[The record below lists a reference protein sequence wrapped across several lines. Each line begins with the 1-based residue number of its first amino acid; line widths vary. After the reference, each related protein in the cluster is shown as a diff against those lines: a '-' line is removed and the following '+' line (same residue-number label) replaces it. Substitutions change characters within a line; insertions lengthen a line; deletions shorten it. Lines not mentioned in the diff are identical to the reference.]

1 MTDGRPAAGTRTGLA
16 AFRNGRRREEE
27 MSRSEDMPQNSH
39 VLVCLSSSTSNARVI
54 HAAARIAAAFQGAFS
69 ALFVE
74 TPGYAQMP
82 DDDKKRLRSNM
93 NLAEKLG
100 AKLETAI
107 GDDVAYQIAEYA
119 RLSGVTCVVIGQTNT
134 VGGLLLRKRSL
145 TDRLINYAPDLDY
158 FIIPDHGTRVYVA
171 KKAPDGSR
179 KRALLDAGI
188 SLAALGLC
196 TMIGFLFSHLGFTDA
211 NVIMVFLLGLLTVS
225 IGTAHRAFSLIWA
238 VVSVLLFD
246 LLFTTPRFTF
256 YAYGTGYPVTFLV
269 MFAAAFLISTLA
281 IRLKQNA
288 RQSAQTARRV
298 SVVLETD
305 RQLSKAKSKE
315 EILSVLAG
323 QLTQLLKRSLVIYP
337 AADGRLGDPVFYPA
351 AEDTTPYRTDQERAA
366 AEWAFA
372 RRKRAGA
379 TTDRYP
385 QSSYLYYSMRVREHA
400 YGVVGVAVHGS
411 PLDASEESMLSS
423 VVGECSL
430 ALENARN
437 AREKEESMVLAE
449 NERLR
454 ANLLRAVSHD
464 LRTPLTSI
472 MGNADSLLTSG
483 DSMDRETRLRR
494 YADIYADAQWLT
506 GMVENLLS
514 ASRMEDGSLRLNM
527 NTELVDDMIAEA
539 VRHMGRRLDGFTLDV
554 RKPESLLFVRADARL
569 IVQVIINLL
578 DNAVKYAP
586 AGTLIRVETRE
597 EPGNVLVRVADE
609 GPGIPDDQKP
619 HVFDLFYSGNNLT
632 GDSRRGLGLGLA
644 LCQSIMKAHGGGIA
658 VRDSTPHGAVFEL
671 TFPKAEVRLDE

>member
-1 MTDGRPAAGTRTGLA
+1 
-16 AFRNGRRREEE
+16 
-27 MSRSEDMPQNSH
+27 MSRSEDKQQSSH
-39 VLVCLSSSTSNARVI
+39 ILVCLSSSTSNARVI

-74 TPGYAQMP
+74 TPGYAQMS

-100 AKLETAI
+100 AKIETVI
-107 GDDVAYQIAEYA
+107 GDDVPYQIAEYA
-119 RLSGVTCVVIGQTNT
+119 RLSGVSCIVAGQANT
-134 VGGLLLRKRSL
+134 VSGLLRRRRSL

-171 KKAPDGSR
+171 RKAPESSR
-179 KRALLDAGI
+179 KRTILDTGI
-188 SLAALGLC
+188 FLAALGLC
-196 TMIGFLFSHLGFTDA
+196 TLIGFLFSHLGFTDA
-211 NVIMVFLLGLLTVS
+211 NIIMIYLLGLLAVS

-269 MFAAAFLISTLA
+269 MFAAAFLISTQA
-281 IRLKQNA
+281 IRLKRNA
-288 RQSAQTARRV
+288 RQSARTARRV

-305 RQLSKAKSKE
+305 RQLSRAKSRE

-323 QLTQLLKRSLVIYP
+323 QLTQLLKRSLVVYP
-337 AADGRLGDPVFYPA
+337 AADGRLEDPVFYPA
-351 AEDTTPYRTDQERAA
+351 AEDTTPYRMDQERGAV
-366 AEWAFA
+366 EWAFA

-385 QSSYLYYSMRVREHA
+385 RSDYLYYSMRVQDRT
-400 YGVVGVAVHGS
+400 YGVVGVAIHNS

-472 MGNADSLLTSG
+472 MGNADNLLAG
-483 DSMDRETRLRR
+483 GESMDRDTRRR
-494 YADIYADAQWLT
+494 LYSDIYTDAQWLT

-514 ASRMEDGSLRLNM
+514 ASRMEDGSLKLNM
-527 NTELVDDMIAEA
+527 NTELMDDMIAEA
-539 VRHMGRRLDGFTLDV
+539 VRRMGRRLDGFTLDL
-554 RKPESLLFVRADARL
+554 RPSGSLLFVQADARL

-586 AGTLIRVETRE
+586 AGTVITIGTRE
-597 EPGNVLVRVADE
+597 EGGNVLVSVADE
-609 GPGIPDDQKP
+609 GPGIPEDQKP
-619 HVFDLFYSGNNLT
+619 RVFDLFWSGNNLT

-644 LCQSIMKAHGGGIA
+644 LCQSIMKAHSGTIA
-658 VRDSTPHGAVFEL
+658 VRDNTPRGAVFEL
-671 TFPKAEVRLDE
+671 TFPKAEVNLDE

>member
-1 MTDGRPAAGTRTGLA
+1 
-16 AFRNGRRREEE
+16 
-27 MSRSEDMPQNSH
+27 MSRSEDKQQSSH
-39 VLVCLSSSTSNARVI
+39 ILVCLSSSTSNARVI

-74 TPGYAQMP
+74 TPGYAQMS

-100 AKLETAI
+100 AKIDTVI
-107 GDDVAYQIAEYA
+107 GDDVPYQIAEYA
-119 RLSGVTCVVIGQTNT
+119 RLSGVSCIVAGQANT
-134 VGGLLLRKRSL
+134 VSGLLRRRRSL

-171 KKAPDGSR
+171 RKAPESSR
-179 KRALLDAGI
+179 KRTILDTGI
-188 SLAALGLC
+188 FLAALGLC
-196 TMIGFLFSHLGFTDA
+196 TLIGFLFSHLGFTDA
-211 NVIMVFLLGLLTVS
+211 NIIMIYLLGLLAVS

-269 MFAAAFLISTLA
+269 MFAAAFLISTQA
-281 IRLKQNA
+281 IRLKRNA
-288 RQSAQTARRV
+288 RQSARTARRV

-305 RQLSKAKSKE
+305 RQLSRAKSRE

-323 QLTQLLKRSLVIYP
+323 QLTQLLKRSLVVYP
-337 AADGRLGDPVFYPA
+337 AADGRLEDPVFYPA
-351 AEDTTPYRTDQERAA
+351 AEDTTPYRMDQERGAV
-366 AEWAFA
+366 EWAFA

-385 QSSYLYYSMRVREHA
+385 RSDYLYYSMRVQDRT
-400 YGVVGVAVHGS
+400 YGVVGVAIHNS

-472 MGNADSLLTSG
+472 MGNADNLLAG
-483 DSMDRETRLRR
+483 GESMDRDTRRR
-494 YADIYADAQWLT
+494 LYSDIYTDAQWLT

-514 ASRMEDGSLRLNM
+514 ASRMEDGSLKLNM
-527 NTELVDDMIAEA
+527 NTELMDDMIAEA
-539 VRHMGRRLDGFTLDV
+539 VRRMGRRLDGFTLDL
-554 RKPESLLFVRADARL
+554 RPSGSLLFVQADARL

-586 AGTLIRVETRE
+586 AGTAITIGTRE
-597 EPGNVLVRVADE
+597 EGGNVLVSVADE
-609 GPGIPDDQKP
+609 GPGIPEDQKP
-619 HVFDLFYSGNNLT
+619 RVFDLFWSGNNLT

-644 LCQSIMKAHGGGIA
+644 LCQSIMKAHSGTIA
-658 VRDSTPHGAVFEL
+658 VRDNTPRGAVFEL
-671 TFPKAEVRLDE
+671 TFPKAEVNLDE

>member
-1 MTDGRPAAGTRTGLA
+1 MNQRK
-16 AFRNGRRREEE
+16 
-27 MSRSEDMPQNSH
+27 QNQPDSH
-39 VLVCLSSSTSNARVI
+39 ILVCLSPSASNARVI
-54 HAAARIAAAFQGAFS
+54 RASARIADAFQGKLS

-74 TPGYAQMP
+74 TPTYSLIS
-82 DDDKKRLRSNM
+82 DEDKKRLRSNM

-100 AKLETAI
+100 AKLETVI

-119 RLSGVTCVVIGQTNT
+119 RLSGVSCVVIGQTNT
-134 VGGLLLRKRSL
+134 VGGLLRKKRSL
-145 TDRLINYAPDLDY
+145 PDRLVAYAPDLDY
-158 FIIPDHGTRVYVA
+158 FIIPDHGTKVYVA
-171 KKAPDGSR
+171 KNTPEASR
-179 KRALLDAGI
+179 KRILLDCGI
-188 SLAALGLC
+188 SLGALGVC
-196 TMIGFLFSHLGFTDA
+196 TLIGFLFSHLGFTDA
-211 NVIMVFLLGLLTVS
+211 NIIMVYLLGLLAVS

-288 RQSAQTARRV
+288 SQSARSARRV

-305 RQLSKAKSKE
+305 RQLSKAKTKE
-315 EILSVLAG
+315 EILSVLAD

-337 AADGRLGDPVFYPA
+337 ADGERLGDPVFYPA
-351 AEDTTPYRTDQERAA
+351 DGDPAPYQAERERQAV
-366 AEWAFA
+366 EWAFA

-379 TTDRYP
+379 TTEIYP
-385 QSSYLYYSMRVREHA
+385 HSEYLYYSMQVQENV
-400 YGVVGVAVHGS
+400 YGVVGIAVHGS
-411 PLDASEESMLSS
+411 PLDASEQSMLAS

-437 AREKEESMVLAE
+437 AKEKEESLVLAE

-472 MGNADSLLTSG
+472 MGSADNLLSSG
-483 DSMDRETRLRR
+483 DSLDAQTRRQL
-494 YADIYADAQWLT
+494 YTDIYDDAQWLN

-514 ASRMEDGSLRLNM
+514 ASRMEDSGLNLNM
-527 NTELVDDMIAEA
+527 TTELMDDMIAEA
-539 VRHMGRRLDGFTLDV
+539 VLHMGRRLDGYTV
-554 RKPESLLFVRADARL
+554 SIQKPDELLFVKADARL
-569 IVQVIINLL
+569 VVQVFINLL

-586 AGTLIRVETRE
+586 SGTRISIETMGTRE
-597 EPGNVLVRVADE
+597 RVLVCVADE
-609 GPGIPDDQKP
+609 GPGIPDDQKE
-619 HVFDLFYSGNNLT
+619 HIFDLFYTGGNPT

-644 LCQSIMKAHGGGIA
+644 LCQSIMKAHHGAIA
-658 VRDSTPHGAVFEL
+658 VRDHAPQGTVFEL
-671 TFPKAEVRLDE
+671 SFPRDEVSFDE